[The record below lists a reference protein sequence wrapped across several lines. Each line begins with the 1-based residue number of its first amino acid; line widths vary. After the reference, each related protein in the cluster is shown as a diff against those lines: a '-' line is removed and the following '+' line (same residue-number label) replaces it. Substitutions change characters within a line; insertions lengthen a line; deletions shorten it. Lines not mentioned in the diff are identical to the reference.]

1 MSDTTLDY
9 RRPIPDITRSSLAAS
24 PSLVRWSLRI
34 VTVLI
39 FTAATA
45 FGVSVGMGAPEIS
58 PTSVVQQNT
67 APTNP

>member
-9 RRPIPDITRSSLAAS
+9 RRPIPHITRSSLAAS

-39 FTAATA
+39 FAAATA
-45 FGVSVGMGAPEIS
+45 FGVSVGMGAPETS
-58 PTSVVQQNT
+58 PTSLVQQNT
-67 APTNP
+67 APMNP